1 MLQSFGGRCRQPEVV
16 GQGQRHRLEV
26 VLRVEGPTR
35 DPDVKLLFSRT
46 NRVRAGPAIAAELLY
61 AGVNSVILKKPFY
74 FKLQNK
80 LS

>member
-1 MLQSFGGRCRQPEVV
+1 MFQSFGCRCRQPEVV